1 MQCLCTKCKA
11 RRHDAP
17 FHTHQQHIF
26 QASIVQSMHIC
37 TCCRSLYFA
46 ACKRSLQQ
54 ASIVQ
59 FVMAVWLPMVE
70 ASLFVFL
77 ARWLA
82 CTCWYGACCIVQSS
96 FFPFVF
102 WFIAHLSKTVDVVIF
117 SFVPVHFKHH
127 GTFSPCDRLPL
138 PRKCSSSL
146 SRQHHRVSFTV
157 EMTAP
162 RPRLQPESRC
172 SLDGNCRVR
181 NRMWRKHLS

>member
-1 MQCLCTKCKA
+1 MA
-11 RRHDAP
+11 PRHDAS

-26 QASIVQSMHIC
+26 QESIVQSMHMC
-37 TCCRSLYFA
+37 TCRRNLYFA

-59 FVMAVWLPMVE
+59 FVMAVCLPMVE

-102 WFIAHLSKTVDVVIF
+102 CFMAHLSKTVDVVIF

-157 EMTAP
+157 EMIAP

-172 SLDGNCRVR
+172 SLDGICCVR
-181 NRMWRKHLS
+181 NRM